1 MESGW
6 ELHWVRSGTF
16 LLPKGKRTKVIS
28 TNWTRQRERK
38 SSSDLVP
45 SFPAV
50 ETLLLDFPSISLRCL
65 VMNPWILFERHFSVE
80 PYQSGKK
87 KKHRILTYSRQFKFF
102 EMKVSRI
109 WEEWKYLRNT
119 SGIFLLLLLFYG
131 KNEWRETSVSGLN
144 LKYQGQVL
152 RQSPSKQWAVDTTWT
167 SPREQLLIFKREH
180 CREKCGSRFLLLS

>member
-1 MESGW
+1 M
-6 ELHWVRSGTF
+6 
-16 LLPKGKRTKVIS
+16 IS
-28 TNWTRQRERK
+28 TNWTKKRERK

-87 KKHRILTYSRQFKFF
+87 KHRILTYSTQFKFF

-119 SGIFLLLLLFYG
+119 SVFFVFFYG

-144 LKYQGQVL
+144 LKYQGQVW
-152 RQSPSKQWAVDTTWT
+152 RQSPSKQWVVDTTWT
-167 SPREQLLIFKREH
+167 SPREQLLTFKQER
-180 CREKCGSRFLLLS
+180 CREKCGSHFLLLS

>member
-1 MESGW
+1 M
-6 ELHWVRSGTF
+6 
-16 LLPKGKRTKVIS
+16 IS
-28 TNWTRQRERK
+28 TNWTRQREGK

-50 ETLLLDFPSISLRCL
+50 ETLLLDFPSFSLRCL

-80 PYQSGKK
+80 PHQSGK

-102 EMKVSRI
+102 EMKVSRT

-119 SGIFLLLLLFYG
+119 SGFLLLLLFYG

-144 LKYQGQVL
+144 LKYQGQVS
-152 RQSPSKQWAVDTTWT
+152 RQSPAKQWVVDTTWT
-167 SPREQLLIFKREH
+167 SPREQLLIFKRER